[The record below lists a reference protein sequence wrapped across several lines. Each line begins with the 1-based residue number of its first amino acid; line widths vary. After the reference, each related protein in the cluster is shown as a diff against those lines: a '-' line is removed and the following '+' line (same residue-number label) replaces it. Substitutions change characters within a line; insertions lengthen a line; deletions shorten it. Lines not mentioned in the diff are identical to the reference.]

1 MGGEMA
7 ENNVEFKGKGQALR
21 LGIQQEL
28 GGGPLSIFGAAA
40 QKHDLSIRE
49 VTAGVL
55 TKLAEEFPN
64 LEFRQR
70 TSLNKK
76 EINEKLRSF
85 DPRLGRALFV
95 ESASIRPDG
104 AITEVLDR
112 HGKWRV
118 ILVGESKH
126 QGNDVEKILAG
137 VLQGKNKD
145 QDFMAAGN
153 AIERMHKNV
162 LELRNYMLDEK
173 HFPYVVFLQGSN
185 FAIES
190 FEVKRPDGRVVKVVH
205 DSGLLNRIDRVTAS
219 SLSREINQNYCENI
233 IVRAGDHDHMF
244 QIASLY
250 CQAAPWKVGEMG
262 EIMLDVAKTSLRVIA
277 SDLDIGRT

>member
-1 MGGEMA
+1 MVGE
-7 ENNVEFKGKGQALR
+7 VELKGKGQALR
-21 LGIQQEL
+21 LSVQQEL
-28 GGGPLSIFGAAA
+28 GGGPLTIFGATA

-55 TKLAEEFPN
+55 AELAGEFPN

-70 TSLNKK
+70 VSMGKREL
-76 EINEKLRSF
+76 NEKLRSF
-85 DPRLGRALFV
+85 DDRLGQTLFV

-104 AITEVLDR
+104 GITEVLDR
-112 HGKWRV
+112 HGNWRIV
-118 ILVGESKH
+118 LVGESKH
-126 QGNDVEKILAG
+126 QGNDVEKILG
-137 VLQGKNKD
+137 GIMQGKNKD

-162 LELRNYMLDEK
+162 LELRNFMMDER

-190 FEVKRPDGRVVKVVH
+190 FEVIRPDGRVVKVTH
-205 DSGLLNRIDRVTAS
+205 NSGLLNRIDRVTAS
-219 SLSREINQNYCENI
+219 SMAREINQNYCENI
-233 IVRAGDHDHMF
+233 TIRAGQIEHMC

-250 CQAAPWKVGEMG
+250 CKHEPWKAGEMAVV
-262 EIMLDVAKTSLRVIA
+262 MLEVAKTSLSILA
-277 SDLDIGRT
+277 DDLDFGGKPA

>member
-1 MGGEMA
+1 
-7 ENNVEFKGKGQALR
+7 
-21 LGIQQEL
+21 
-28 GGGPLSIFGAAA
+28 
-40 QKHDLSIRE
+40 
-49 VTAGVL
+49 
-55 TKLAEEFPN
+55 
-64 LEFRQR
+64 
-70 TSLNKK
+70 
-76 EINEKLRSF
+76 
-85 DPRLGRALFV
+85 
-95 ESASIRPDG
+95 
-104 AITEVLDR
+104 
-112 HGKWRV
+112 
-118 ILVGESKH
+118 
-126 QGNDVEKILAG
+126 
-137 VLQGKNKD
+137 
-145 QDFMAAGN
+145 MAAGN

-277 SDLDIGRT
+277 SDLDMGRT

>member
-1 MGGEMA
+1 MA
-7 ENNVEFKGKGQALR
+7 EQIEFKGKGQALR

-28 GGGPLSIFGAAA
+28 GGGPLTIFGAAA

-55 TKLAEEFPN
+55 AKLAEELPH
-64 LEFRQR
+64 LEFQLA
-70 TSLNKK
+70 TSLSKSEINKK
-76 EINEKLRSF
+76 LKSI
-85 DPRLGRALFV
+85 DARLGQALFV

-104 AITEVLDR
+104 GIIQVKDR
-112 HGKWRV
+112 KDNWRV

-126 QGNDVEKILAG
+126 QGNDVEKISAG
-137 VLQGKNKD
+137 VMQGKQKD

-162 LELRNYMLDEK
+162 LEVRNFMLDEK

-185 FAIES
+185 FATES
-190 FEVKRPDGRVVKVVH
+190 FDVTRPDGRVVRVVH
-205 DSGLLNRIDRVTAS
+205 NSGLLNRIDRVTAS
-219 SLSREINQNYCENI
+219 NFSREINRNYCENI
-233 IVRAGDHDHMF
+233 TVKIGGSSQML

-250 CQAAPWKVGEMG
+250 CQAAPWKAGEMA
-262 EIMLDVAKTSLRVIA
+262 EVMIDVARTSLKVIA
-277 SDLDIGRT
+277 EDLSTE

>member
-1 MGGEMA
+1 MA
-7 ENNVEFKGKGQALR
+7 AEVEFKGKGQALR

-28 GGGPLSIFGAAA
+28 GGGPLSIFGEAA

-55 TKLAEEFPN
+55 TKLAEEFPD

-70 TSLNKK
+70 NSLYKK

-85 DPRLGRALFV
+85 DPRLGQALFV

-104 AITEVLDR
+104 GITEVMDR
-112 HGKWRV
+112 HGKWRI

-126 QGNDVEKILAG
+126 QGNDVEKITAG
-137 VLQGKNKD
+137 VLQGKSKD

-162 LELRNYMLDEK
+162 LELRNFMLDEK

-185 FAIES
+185 FATES

-233 IVRAGDHDHMF
+233 IVKAGDFNHMF
-244 QIASLY
+244 QIASLH
-250 CQAAPWKVGEMG
+250 CKHSPWKAGEMAKV
-262 EIMLDVAKTSLRVIA
+262 MLDVARTSLKVIT
-277 SDLDIGRT
+277 SDLDANHA

>member
-1 MGGEMA
+1 MAGE
-7 ENNVEFKGKGQALR
+7 VQFKGKGQALR
-21 LGIQQEL
+21 LGVQQEL

-55 TKLAEEFPN
+55 TKLAEEYPN

-70 TSLNKK
+70 VSLSKK
-76 EINEKLRSF
+76 EINEKLQGF
-85 DPRLGRALFV
+85 DPRLGMALFV

-104 AITEVLDR
+104 AITEVQDR
-112 HGKWRV
+112 HGNWRV

-162 LELRNYMLDEK
+162 LEIRNYMLDEK

-185 FAIES
+185 FATET
-190 FEVKRPDGRVVKVVH
+190 FDVTRPDGRVVTVVH
-205 DSGLLNRIDRVTAS
+205 NSGLLNRIDRVTAS

-233 IVRAGDHDHMF
+233 VVRAGDFDHMF

-250 CQAAPWKVGEMG
+250 CKAAPWKAGEMA
-262 EIMLDVAKTSLRVIA
+262 EVMLEVARTSLQVIGD
-277 SDLDIGRT
+277 DLENTQA

>member
-1 MGGEMA
+1 MA
-7 ENNVEFKGKGQALR
+7 DIEFKGKGQALR
-21 LGIQQEL
+21 LSVQQAL
-28 GGGPLSIFGAAA
+28 GGGPLSIFGEAA

-70 TSLNKK
+70 NTLTKK

-85 DPRLGRALFV
+85 DPRLGKALFV

-104 AITEVLDR
+104 GITEVRDR
-112 HGKWRV
+112 HGKWRIV
-118 ILVGESKH
+118 LVGESKH
-126 QGNDVEKILAG
+126 QGNDVEMILAG
-137 VLQGKNKD
+137 ILQGKNKD

-190 FEVKRPDGRVVKVVH
+190 FEVTRPDGRVVKVVH

-233 IVRAGDHDHMF
+233 IVKAGGFDHMF

-250 CQAAPWKVGEMG
+250 CKAAPWTAGEMAKVM
-262 EIMLDVAKTSLRVIA
+262 IDVARTSLEVIDG
-277 SDLDIGRT
+277 DLAK